1 MKYALSDNELMSSLL
16 INNKDNIIKR
26 FTVIS
31 DEEKSEIIDFFK
43 SHSNLENKVDWNK
56 MSNAQESLYQD
67 IQNLMAETK
76 KNAEEKKQRK
86 TDIKSLFKDTEHF
99 EVLGEDDN
107 YVYVA
112 PLTWD
117 ACVFIDSFKCGG
129 QGATWCIG
137 WQEKD
142 VYWKKYT
149 EEDDYVFV
157 LMMSKHGANGS
168 ILEQLR
174 MSGDIDD
181 DKIYDLDNYD
191 YEGGDYPDLK
201 YPNDNKVMFQIDSSG
216 YVTAWEQVD
225 DFELFRNQSMTRII
239 KECELGF
246 EWGSDEYVRISDL
259 IAERRHGNME
269 GIIDDFG
276 DEIRVDLDTL
286 YTSDYSYTQAND
298 YITDVFG
305 DRISMMSFVGVC
317 SVASMVGDVISGI
330 DIDYLDLSEMSI
342 EKNQVYDLE
351 RMFEDAYSISD
362 TLDLSCFG
370 DNNVF
375 VEGFL
380 NNLYGEPNLI
390 IVNPNCTVLIDYIN
404 EYNQKNGTDI
414 QIKMKYDYSMQ
425 PELDF
430 GE

>member
-1 MKYALSDNELMSSLL
+1 MKYSLSDNELMSSLL

-67 IQNLMAETK
+67 IQNLMVETK

-137 WQEKD
+137 WEEKD
-142 VYWKKYT
+142 DYWRKYT
-149 EEDDYVFV
+149 EDDNCVFV
-157 LMMSKHGANGS
+157 LMMKKPKSEEY
-168 ILEQLR
+168 ILERLNFT
-174 MSGDIDD
+174 GDIDI
-181 DKIYDLDNYD
+181 DKIYEIEWGEEDIEDMI
-191 YEGGDYPDLK
+191 EK

-216 YVTAWEQVD
+216 YATAWEQSD
-225 DFELFRNQSMTRII
+225 DFPLFNDARMSGII
-239 KECELGF
+239 ERCELGF
-246 EWGSDEYVRISDL
+246 DWGDDEYMRISDL

-269 GIIDDFG
+269 GIIDDLG
-276 DEIRVDLDTL
+276 DEIRVDLDAL
-286 YTSDYSYTQAND
+286 YTSDYSYEQAND

-305 DRISMMSFVGVC
+305 DRISKMSFVGVC
-317 SVASMVGDVISGI
+317 DIECMVGEVITDI
-330 DIDYLDLSEMSI
+330 AIDYLDLSEMGVR
-342 EKNQVYDLE
+342 KNQTYRLDEIL
-351 RMFEDAYSISD
+351 EDAYSVSD
-362 TLDLSCFG
+362 TLDLSCFN
-370 DNNVF
+370 DNSVL
-375 VEGFL
+375 VEDFL
-380 NNLYGEPNLI
+380 NNLYGEPNVI

-404 EYNQKNGTDI
+404 EYNQKHGTDI